1 MRHAFFHL
9 SPPRHPLARAGLA
22 LLGLAILGLLSALGL
37 AFAAV
42 VVGLF
47 AVRALWRRVTSS
59 GLPPAAGAGTPRVI
73 EGEYHVVRAADRRH
87 LASR

>member
-1 MRHAFFHL
+1 MRHAFFQL

-37 AFAAV
+37 AFALV
-42 VVGLF
+42 VVALF
-47 AVRALWRRVTSS
+47 TARALLRRLTR
-59 GLPPAAGAGTPRVI
+59 GTPAAAARPAGPRVI
-73 EGEYHVVRAADRRH
+73 EGEYHVVRPADRQH

>member
-37 AFAAV
+37 AFAAL

-47 AVRALWRRVTSS
+47 AVRALWRRMT
-59 GLPPAAGAGTPRVI
+59 GTAPQVARPVHPRVI
-73 EGEYHVVRAADRRH
+73 EGEYHVVRAADRQH